1 MNPFLREKRDGRR
14 APGYLVY
21 FLGGAAVL
29 ATVAFV
35 HNRLGQGSP
44 PRPSESRGAR
54 ISPITQAA
62 SSMSPVNV
70 EKRQASAQERSFRL
84 PSLGSGDARSPE
96 RERTKAPDAFD
107 AIGAALANAAPAER
121 YQSPGAAAA
130 PLDSEGGDSQW
141 RGPKYAPL
149 PPAYPTE
156 ASRSGAPASVSAV
169 HPELLGYRD
178 PAADV
183 LSGSQGVEERD
194 AAHGLAVYIV
204 PKGTLIRACLL
215 TTVDTSNPSA
225 VIEFAVA
232 RGLVFNCRRQLD
244 FGTRLLG
251 RLSGRPM
258 RGRLNL
264 VADTLLYPDG
274 LELPASASAVE
285 ADDMGCNIH
294 PGLAARH
301 VPPPEWVTLTPYASE
316 LFTGAMGLLA
326 SRATSQVAVGVNG
339 LSVQASVPDGV
350 RGPAIQASEQAIQD
364 FTQARL
370 REMEERYAAYDL
382 IPAGTACCL
391 QVDSDLD
398 LTAAHSPGRA
408 AAAAHQTEDRPEYA
422 QKNPN

>member
-1 MNPFLREKRDGRR
+1 MNPFVREKRDGRR

-21 FLGGAAVL
+21 FLAGAAIL
-29 ATVAFV
+29 ATFAFV

-44 PRPSESRGAR
+44 PRPLENRGAR
-54 ISPITQAA
+54 IWPITQAA
-62 SSMSPVNV
+62 SSMSPVRV
-70 EKRQASAQERSFRL
+70 EKRQPSAQERSFRL
-84 PSLGSGDARSPE
+84 PSTGSADTRSPE
-96 RERTKAPDAFD
+96 SGTPRPRDAFN
-107 AIGAALANAAPAER
+107 AIGAALANAAPVEGGQA
-121 YQSPGAAAA
+121 PGAAAT
-130 PLDSEGGDSQW
+130 PLDLEGGNSQS
-141 RGPKYAPL
+141 RGSKYAAL
-149 PPAYPTE
+149 PPAFPTE
-156 ASRSGAPASVSAV
+156 TARGGTPASGSAG

-183 LSGSQGVEERD
+183 PSGNQGAVEREI
-194 AAHGLAVYIV
+194 APGLTAHVV

-232 RGLVFNCRRQLD
+232 RDVVFNRHRQLD

-264 VADTLLYPDG
+264 IADTLLYPDG

-285 ADDMGCNIH
+285 ADDIGCNIH

-301 VPPPEWVTLTPYASE
+301 VPPPEWVTLAPYVSE
-316 LFTGAMGLLA
+316 LFTGTMGLLA
-326 SRATSQVAVGVNG
+326 SRAASQVAVGVNG
-339 LSVQASVPDGV
+339 LSVQASVPDGL
-350 RGPAIQASEQAIQD
+350 RGPALQASEQAIQD

-370 REMEERYAAYDL
+370 RETEERYAAYDL

-391 QVDSDLD
+391 QLDSDLD
-398 LTAAHSPGRA
+398 LSAAHSPGRGA
-408 AAAAHQTEDRPEYA
+408 TAR
-422 QKNPN
+422 